1 MSIQTQTCVTLQFS
15 NFAIAAV
22 HFRVRICE
30 YWHVSSWV
38 YPSNWPLSTHWYWST
53 LSLSFAHTCVHA
65 QPPPHTHTHND
76 AIIPLGMALSV
87 AMVPLTA
94 FSRSLVLSFAA
105 LTLPF
110 SPATPAAFSTHT
122 QHTQSKW
129 WWWFDLKPRPPANEI
144 TSLTSLMGK
153 SDWEKGIERQM

>member
-1 MSIQTQTCVTLQFS
+1 MLNCYYCYIWELSVSIQTQRCVTLQFS

-53 LSLSFAHTCVHA
+53 LSLSFAHTCVCMHS
-65 QPPPHTHTHND
+65 PTHTHND

-122 QHTQSKW
+122 HTHKVNDDGGLIWSQGRLLMKS
-129 WWWFDLKPRPPANEI
+129 LPSPP
-144 TSLTSLMGK
+144 
-153 SDWEKGIERQM
+153 